1 MLAGDGGEVLQ
12 DQLGALGLAGPGLPA
27 DDDAL
32 VLARPLH
39 QAVAV
44 VPNGEDVRRQLP
56 DLLLPV
62 ELDLLA
68 GVDGQDLVRV
78 HSHQDRASEGLQEG
92 VIVTNCS
99 Q

>member
-1 MLAGDGGEVLQ
+1 MSYSEPSDSLRFKLY
-12 DQLGALGLAGPGLPA
+12 
-27 DDDAL
+27 
-32 VLARPLH
+32 LARPLH

-44 VPNGEDVRRQLP
+44 VPDGEDVRGQLP

-92 VIVTNCS
+92 VIVINCS